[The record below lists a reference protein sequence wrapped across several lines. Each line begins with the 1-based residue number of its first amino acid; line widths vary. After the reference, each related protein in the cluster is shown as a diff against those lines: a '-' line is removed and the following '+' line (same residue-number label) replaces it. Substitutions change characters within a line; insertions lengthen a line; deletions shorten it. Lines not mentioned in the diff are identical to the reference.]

1 MENLHKEYIYL
12 DGMWLKEEQLLKMA
26 SNAGS
31 WNVAEHY
38 LCAYLTNALINGNTE
53 AIKRVNEI
61 RDLYQL
67 DAIPFTNE
75 IEINVNKKDKVA
87 DLARKKYSEKP
98 DKEKMKLLMTSL
110 EQLLEFHRNLFTS
123 RNHWNGI
130 YLVVRDRLDNTIKK
144 SDFASRVYRITP
156 SGWPEDLTIG
166 DSTLS
171 NFSHYVKYN
180 DRDKAYYNMNK
191 NPWESL
197 CNAFWDIVKT
207 NLLTND

>member
-75 IEINVNKKDKVA
+75 IEGKLTGTSADYSYSATSTAPADGAFYTASSIKGSLDKA
-87 DLARKKYSEKP
+87 
-98 DKEKMKLLMTSL
+98 
-110 EQLLEFHRNLFTS
+110 
-123 RNHWNGI
+123 
-130 YLVVRDRLDNTIKK
+130 NTAVQSI
-144 SDFASRVYRITP
+144 SISRVSGTGTP
-156 SGWPEDLTIG
+156 
-166 DSTLS
+166 TLPRTWCGNQQRHRTS
-171 NFSHYVKYN
+171 E
-180 DRDKAYYNMNK
+180 AYL
-191 NPWESL
+191 S
-197 CNAFWDIVKT
+197 
-207 NLLTND
+207 

>member
-75 IEINVNKKDKVA
+75 IEGNVNKKDKVA
-87 DLARKKYSEKP
+87 DLARKKYAEKP
-98 DKEKMKLLMTSL
+98 EKEKMKLLMTSL

-144 SDFASRVYRITP
+144 SL
-156 SGWPEDLTIG
+156 W
-166 DSTLS
+166 
-171 NFSHYVKYN
+171 KYK
-180 DRDKAYYNMNK
+180 R
-191 NPWESL
+191 
-197 CNAFWDIVKT
+197 
-207 NLLTND
+207 